1 MQVLISASSNAPQT
15 LINTASTQGAQIR
28 TQTTTCTCT
37 TSMYKISNTFSQS
50 KVGHEWDAPQPVAP
64 QVSNTSPS
72 QESCPA
78 LKKRKNEKNKNQ
90 SSFNHLPAVLFVSE
104 PLPVLFGPQGMV
116 AIP

>member
-1 MQVLISASSNAPQT
+1 MYMYHI
-15 LINTASTQGAQIR
+15 G
-28 TQTTTCTCT
+28 
-37 TSMYKISNTFSQS
+37 MYKISNTFSQS

-78 LKKRKNEKNKNQ
+78 LKKRKKENKKNQ
-90 SSFNHLPAVLFVSE
+90 LSFNHLPAELFVSE
-104 PLPVLFGPQGMV
+104 SLPVLFGPQGMV